1 LACPL
6 VYFMNNIKTV
16 LLLGV
21 MSGLL
26 LAGGEMFGGRNGLY
40 IALMIAVAMN
50 FFGYFFSDKM
60 ALAMYSAQSV
70 TPQVNPEVYARVFPI
85 VQSLTHRMGLPMPR
99 LWLIADPSPN
109 AFATGRNPEH
119 ASVAFTAGVLQL
131 MNDQEL
137 EGVVAHEL
145 GHVKNRDIL
154 TSSVAATLA
163 AAITFL
169 ARMAFWFGGRR
180 DDEERSNPW
189 AGLLM
194 LIVAPIAA
202 MLIQMAISRTREY
215 AADETSAHVTHNPNE
230 LISALGKLE
239 SYSKRIPMQDVN
251 PATAHLFIIKPFSG
265 QSMMRLFSTH
275 PSTEER
281 IARLQAMR
289 GV

>member
-1 LACPL
+1 
-6 VYFMNNIKTV
+6 MNSVKTV

-60 ALAMYSAQSV
+60 ALAMYSAQPV
-70 TPQVNPEVYARVFPI
+70 TSQKNREVYSRVFPI
-85 VQSLTHRMGLPMPR
+85 VQSLTQRMGLPMPR

-163 AAITFL
+163 AAITVL
-169 ARMAFWFGGRR
+169 ARMAFWFGGRD
-180 DDEERSNPW
+180 DDERRNPW
-189 AGLLM
+189 AGLIM
-194 LIVAPIAA
+194 LILAPIAA

-251 PATAHLFIIKPFSG
+251 PATAHLFIIQPFTG
-265 QSMMRLFSTH
+265 GGVTRLFSTH
-275 PSTEER
+275 PSTEDR
-281 IARLQAMR
+281 IARLEAMR
-289 GV
+289 GA

>member
-1 LACPL
+1 
-6 VYFMNNIKTV
+6 MNGVKTA

-26 LAGGEMFGGRNGLY
+26 LVGGEMFGGRNGLY
-40 IALMIAVAMN
+40 IALAIAVAMN
-50 FFGYFFSDKM
+50 FFGYFFSDRM
-60 ALAMYSAQSV
+60 ALAMYSAQPV
-70 TPQVNPEVYARVFPI
+70 TPQENPEIYARVFPI
-85 VQSLTHRMGLPMPR
+85 VQSLTQRMGLPMPR

-169 ARMAFWFGGRR
+169 ARIAFWFGARSGD
-180 DDEERSNPW
+180 DDERRNPW
-189 AGLLM
+189 AGLIM
-194 LIVAPIAA
+194 LILAPIAA

-239 SYSKRIPMQDVN
+239 SYSQRIPMQDVN
-251 PATAHLFIIKPFSG
+251 PATAHLFIIQPFGAGGGIS
-265 QSMMRLFSTH
+265 RLFSTH
-275 PSTEER
+275 PSTQDR
-281 IARLQAMR
+281 IARLEAMR
-289 GV
+289 GHS

>member
-1 LACPL
+1 
-6 VYFMNNIKTV
+6 MNSVKTV

-26 LAGGEMFGGRNGLY
+26 LAGGEMFGGRHGLY
-40 IALMIAVAMN
+40 IALALAVAMN
-50 FFGYFFSDKM
+50 FFGYFFSDRM
-60 ALAMYSAQSV
+60 ALAMYSAQPV
-70 TPQVNPEVYARVFPI
+70 TPQENPEVYSRVFPI
-85 VQSLTHRMGLPMPR
+85 VQSLTQRMGLPMPK

-163 AAITFL
+163 AAITVL
-169 ARMAFWFGGRR
+169 ARMAFWFGGRD
-180 DDEERSNPW
+180 DDERRNPW
-189 AGLLM
+189 AGLIM
-194 LIVAPIAA
+194 LILAPIAA

-251 PATAHLFIIKPFSG
+251 PATAHLFIIQPFG
-265 QSMMRLFSTH
+265 NTGGGMTRLFSTH
-275 PSTEER
+275 PSTEDR
-281 IARLQAMR
+281 IARLEAMR
-289 GV
+289 GNS

>member
-1 LACPL
+1 
-6 VYFMNNIKTV
+6 MNSVKTV

-60 ALAMYSAQSV
+60 ALAMYSAQPV
-70 TPQVNPEVYARVFPI
+70 TSQKNREVYSRVFPI
-85 VQSLTHRMGLPMPR
+85 VQSLTQRMGLPMPR

-163 AAITFL
+163 AAITLL
-169 ARMAFWFGGRR
+169 ARMAFWFGGRD
-180 DDEERSNPW
+180 DDERRNPW
-189 AGLLM
+189 AGLIM
-194 LIVAPIAA
+194 LILAPIAA

-251 PATAHLFIIKPFSG
+251 PATAHLFIIQPFTG
-265 QSMMRLFSTH
+265 GGVTRLFSTH
-275 PSTEER
+275 PSTEDR
-281 IARLQAMR
+281 IARLEAMR
-289 GV
+289 GA